1 MIRLNTTCP
10 DCNKDNSVFRH
21 ERRCGDCQLR
31 GFMKSQIRAAEKDKQ
46 MREEVNQMK
55 PALRDKLHKDILDE
69 LLKEQDEKEH

>member
-1 MIRLNTTCP
+1 
-10 DCNKDNSVFRH
+10 
-21 ERRCGDCQLR
+21 
-31 GFMKSQIRAAEKDKQ
+31 MKSQIRAAEKDKQ